1 MELTNKLKGK
11 INEAGSEE
19 EVKEIL
25 AKTKQ
30 NVEDAGIILDDEE
43 LDKAAGGY
51 HAGSSDRY
59 SIKFW

>member
-30 NVEDAGIILDDEE
+30 NVEDAGIILDDAE

-51 HAGSSDRY
+51 HTGYSSRY
-59 SIKFW
+59 SSKFW

>member
-19 EVKEIL
+19 EVKDIL

-30 NVEDAGIILDDEE
+30 NVEDAGIILDDSE
-43 LDKAAGGY
+43 LDKAAGGL
-51 HAGSSDRY
+51 HMQSGQPHSRFA
-59 SIKFW
+59 